1 MSAIIVPERVV
12 YLAHQLGAPT
22 QDGIEANRKSASE
35 WYGWLAACFPI
46 APVAD
51 WIILTGQWTES
62 TRARGLEI
70 AKAHVSRCDEL
81 WLVGPR
87 VSEGM
92 QVEAAQMRALGRP
105 VHDLTHIPMPSVY
118 RAPETWWE
126 VQAIAEIVGLE
137 PVPRPYG

>member
-1 MSAIIVPERVV
+1 MDAVIVPERVV

-22 QDGIEANRKSASE
+22 RDGIEENRKSASE

-62 TRARGLEI
+62 MRARGLEI
-70 AKAHVSRCDEL
+70 AKVHVSRCDEL
-81 WLVGPR
+81 WLIGPR
-87 VSEGM
+87 VTEGM
-92 QVEAAQMRALGRP
+92 MVEADHAHALGRP
-105 VHDLTHIPMPSVY
+105 VYNLTHIPMPSAY

-126 VQAIAEIVGLE
+126 VDAIAEIVGLQ
-137 PVPRPYG
+137 PVRRAA